1 MARYLIRRLATLPL
15 VLLGVLLAV
24 FLMLHLSPGDPVAM
38 LVGVQDDQKASQEVV
53 ARIRQE
59 LGLDRPLY
67 AQFGTFVWRVVQG
80 DLGKSIKSQ
89 RPVATEIMTRMPA
102 TLELAMASILVAMLI
117 GVPLGIVSGSRRG
130 SWFDRTS
137 MVGALAGVCM
147 PSFWLG
153 YLLMLLFGLYLGWL
167 PTSGRAGP
175 FYEWAGLMSLVLP
188 ALTLG
193 AGSAGILARLTR
205 SSMQEVLRMDFIR
218 TARAKGL
225 AERVVIYRHALKN
238 ALIPVVTVLGLQF
251 GWLLGGAV
259 IVEAVFSWPGI
270 GRLMVTGI
278 SSRDYPV
285 VQSSVI
291 VIAAMFVLVNT
302 MTDILYRLVDPRIKT

>member
-1 MARYLIRRLATLPL
+1 VATYVVRRLAVLPV

-24 FLMLHLSPGDPVAM
+24 FLMLHLAPGDPVAM

-53 ARIRQE
+53 AQIRHE

-67 AQFGTFVWRVVQG
+67 EQFGTFVWQVVQG

-89 RPVATEIMTRMPA
+89 RPVTTEILARIPA
-102 TLELAMASILVAMLI
+102 TVELAVASILVAML
-117 GVPLGIVSGSRRG
+117 VGIPVGILSGSRRS
-130 SWFDRTS
+130 SWFDHSS
-137 MVGALAGVCM
+137 MVGALAGLCM

-153 YLLMLLFGLYLGWL
+153 YLLMLVFGLYLGWL
-167 PTSGRAGP
+167 PTSGRAGE
-175 FYEWAGLMSLVLP
+175 FYQWAGLKSLVLP
-188 ALTLG
+188 AITLG
-193 AGSAGILARLTR
+193 TGSAGILARLTR
-205 SSMQEVLRMDFIR
+205 SSMLEVLRMDFIR

-225 AERVVIYRHALKN
+225 PERLVIYRHALKN

-270 GRLMVTGI
+270 GRMMVTGI

-302 MTDILYRLVDPRIKT
+302 TVDILYRLLDPRIKS